1 MVRKV
6 LELFFTL
13 SLFIVNQTLLMT
25 NLLDKKKLL
34 RSSILDEFKNV
45 AIYFDFCF
53 KTFVI

>member
-6 LELFFTL
+6 LELFFY
-13 SLFIVNQTLLMT
+13 SVSIVNQTLLMT

-34 RSSILDEFKNV
+34 RSSILDELKNV